1 VLRVPQALVADL
13 PEFMARSGRAQEV
26 VSVCRLEDGKR
37 LVSVLSVEQMFARE
51 DLRAALRDA
60 AGAQDDEIEEQQVA
74 GGRHD
79 QNTSADDAN
88 GDELL
93 VVFRLDAEEYS
104 VDVDAV
110 QEIIRV
116 PETLIRVPKALDFVE
131 GLVNLRGAVLP
142 VVDLRSRLGLPRGE
156 RDDRQRIVVLIVNG
170 VRTGFIVDSV
180 TEVLPVTR
188 SLIEPAPELS
198 EEQARLVK
206 QVANLAAT
214 QRMLLL
220 LETDQLLA
228 TEQLA
233 ALIPHQRGAAVQ
245 ELVG

>member
-1 VLRVPQALVADL
+1 
-13 PEFMARSGRAQEV
+13 
-26 VSVCRLEDGKR
+26 
-37 LVSVLSVEQMFARE
+37 
-51 DLRAALRDA
+51 
-60 AGAQDDEIEEQQVA
+60 
-74 GGRHD
+74 
-79 QNTSADDAN
+79 
-88 GDELL
+88 
-93 VVFRLDAEEYS
+93 
-104 VDVDAV
+104 
-110 QEIIRV
+110 
-116 PETLIRVPKALDFVE
+116 VPKALDFVE

-233 ALIPHQRGAAVQ
+233 ALIPHQREARAD